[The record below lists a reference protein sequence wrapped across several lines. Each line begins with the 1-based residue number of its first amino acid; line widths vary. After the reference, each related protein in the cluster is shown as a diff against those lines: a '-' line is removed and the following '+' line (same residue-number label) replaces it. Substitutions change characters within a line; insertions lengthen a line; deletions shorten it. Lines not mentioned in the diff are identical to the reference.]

1 MRLGRVHPVSEF
13 RRGTRHVLQWL
24 TVGQQDDENAVGGQ
38 SVQFDPRTD
47 ERHRTDVVS
56 DI

>member
-24 TVGQQDDENAVGGQ
+24 TVGQQDDANAVGGQ
-38 SVQFDPRTD
+38 SVEFDPRTD
-47 ERHRTDVVS
+47 ERHRTYVVG